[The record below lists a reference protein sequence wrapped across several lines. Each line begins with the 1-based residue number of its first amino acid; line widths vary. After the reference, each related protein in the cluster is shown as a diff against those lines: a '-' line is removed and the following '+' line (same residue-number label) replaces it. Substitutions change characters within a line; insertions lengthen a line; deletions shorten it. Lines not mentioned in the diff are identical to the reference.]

1 MNIMV
6 ITLIGCLVAAASA
19 YIGSFM
25 VIKRMSLVGDALSH
39 VALPGMAVAISF
51 SLSPLLGAL
60 VALIVA
66 LFIIWYLQETTT
78 IYTEGL
84 VGVMFTFSLALGV
97 ILTKEPDLLEALF
110 GNIESIKPTEAFFV
124 SLMSI
129 SIMFVL
135 HLISKKLI
143 IGTISEDLSKSLKI
157 NTKFVNFIYL
167 MLVGGIV
174 AAGVMFVGTL
184 LVGALVIIPAVSS
197 KNIARNIKQYFGY
210 SIIFGVVSTLAGVS
224 LSYSTQI
231 STGPLVVVASVVI
244 FILTYLARLVFAIK

>member
-1 MNIMV
+1 MNIIL

-19 YIGSFM
+19 YIGCFM

-60 VALIVA
+60 LSLFLAL
-66 LFIIWYLQETTT
+66 LIIWYLQETTS

-84 VGVMFTFSLALGV
+84 VGIMFTFSLALGV

-110 GNIESIKPTEAFFV
+110 GNIESIKPLEALFV
-124 SLMSI
+124 SLISI

-135 HLISKKLI
+135 HQISKRLLI
-143 IGTISEDLSKSLKI
+143 GAISEDLSKSLKI
-157 NTKFVNFIYL
+157 DTKLINLVYL

-184 LVGALVIIPAVSS
+184 LVGALVIIPAISS
-197 KNIARNIKQYFGY
+197 KNIARNIRQYFTY
-210 SIIFGVVSTLAGVS
+210 SILFGVASTFLGIS
-224 LSYSTQI
+224 FSYDIGI
-231 STGPLVVVASVVI
+231 STGPLVVIFSVVI
-244 FILTYLARLVFAIK
+244 FILSYLAKAVYAIK